1 VDNLARVVSEAVR
14 QLFPSVV
21 DDVDPLDLYLADA
34 RPCPTDR
41 PWLMCNMIASVDGAT
56 ALGGLSG
63 DLGGPADKAVF
74 RAIRAT
80 CDWVMVASATAVAE
94 TYRVPTVSSEV
105 AQRRVAHGRGA
116 APRLAIVTAS
126 GVIDP
131 TLPAFSQRGADDAPP
146 LIVTGRAA
154 DGAQLQQLD
163 AEVVRL
169 DDDRP
174 EPGAILEELRRRGA
188 RAVLAEGGPRFNGL
202 LHGAGVIDELCLSL
216 SPTLAGGTSARIV
229 AQGPDDTATSLRL
242 DRLLEED
249 GFLFARYVRA

>member
-1 VDNLARVVSEAVR
+1 MGRKGTTLCICGGIRGVCPQFLAGAVDNLARVVSEAVR
-14 QLFPSVV
+14 QLFPSSV
-21 DDVDPLDLYLADA
+21 DNVDPLDLYLSDA
-34 RPCPTDR
+34 RPCPAER

-80 CDWVMVASATAVAE
+80 CDWVLVASATAVAE

-105 AQRRVAHGRGA
+105 AQRRVAGGRGA

-131 TLPAFSQRGADDAPP
+131 TLPAFSQRGHDDAPP
-146 LIVTGRAA
+146 LVVTGRAA
-154 DGAQLQQLD
+154 DGARLQQLD

-169 DDDRP
+169 DDARP
-174 EPGAILEELRRRGA
+174 EPQAILEELG
-188 RAVLAEGGPRFNGL
+188 RASGRERV
-202 LHGAGVIDELCLSL
+202 
-216 SPTLAGGTSARIV
+216 
-229 AQGPDDTATSLRL
+229 
-242 DRLLEED
+242 
-249 GFLFARYVRA
+249 